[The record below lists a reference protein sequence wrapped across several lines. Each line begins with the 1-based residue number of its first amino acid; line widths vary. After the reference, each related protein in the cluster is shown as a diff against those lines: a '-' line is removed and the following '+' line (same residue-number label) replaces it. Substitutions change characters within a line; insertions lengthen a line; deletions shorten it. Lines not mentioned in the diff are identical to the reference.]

1 MTSKPV
7 VETIKQTLRAL
18 ATPNRIVPPSYD
30 RFAGAFG

>member
-7 VETIKQTLRAL
+7 VETIKQTLRTL